1 PVPDQAPGDSGDLEI
16 GTKVGPYVI
25 VEHLGVGGM
34 GRVFLGTDPRLQRR
48 VALKCLLDSR
58 AAGDDL
64 RSRIIR
70 EARAAARISNQ
81 HVAVVHDVIEHES
94 RAFIVMEYVE
104 GETLSARIKRKRP
117 SVEEAIA
124 LARQLTSALA
134 AAHAEGIVHRDLKP
148 SNIQLT
154 HAGLVK
160 ILDFGIASA
169 TRLLSSAGSA
179 LQTTG
184 ASTQAATVA
193 RGANAGTPPYMS
205 PEQLLGGRV
214 DERSD
219 IYSLGVVMFQMV
231 TGQLPYPHK
240 EAFQIAEA
248 QAKGAPRADAGE
260 RSIPTAVADAIAR
273 AMATDADE
281 RFASALELDA
291 ALAAIER
298 SFGAVRAGG
307 REQITRWLGRLA
319 IAVPTAILALW
330 VV

>member
-1 PVPDQAPGDSGDLEI
+1 
-16 GTKVGPYVI
+16 
-25 VEHLGVGGM
+25 
-34 GRVFLGTDPRLQRR
+34 
-48 VALKCLLDSR
+48 
-58 AAGDDL
+58 
-64 RSRIIR
+64 
-70 EARAAARISNQ
+70 
-81 HVAVVHDVIEHES
+81 
-94 RAFIVMEYVE
+94 
-104 GETLSARIKRKRP
+104 TLSARIKRKRP
-117 SVEEAIA
+117 SVGEAIA

-169 TRLLSSAGSA
+169 TRLLSSAGSGMS
-179 LQTTG
+179 TTRLSG
-184 ASTQAATVA
+184 QSATVA

-248 QAKGAPRADAGE
+248 QAKGAPRADAVD
-260 RSIPTAVADAIAR
+260 RRIPTAVADAIAR

-319 IAVPTAILALW
+319 IAVPAAILALW
-330 VV
+330 VVGFITSVQFNLVFGRDGRFARFGHEPWASYIVWGIRAVLPVAIVTMLAAVGLIAAKFAVGVLE